1 MQSDFAM
8 AAQELAAIQLHYAN
22 KGLTLSQAALCG
34 SPNFIEWQHYPRNDL
49 SDSVSGYEFYYHAHS
64 ARETPP
70 DEHGHFHLFKR
81 DLLNQSSFIHLIG
94 ISLNQMG
101 LPVRIFTTNQ
111 WVTGEQFQWADQVM
125 EGVHHFHLETKGR
138 MAPISRWLV
147 AFMRLFAN
155 EIEQLVLARDLRL
168 ASLSEV
174 MDLEK
179 VLELR
184 DHHILTQCNINLMER
199 LSEHLL
205 IRS

>member
-1 MQSDFAM
+1 
-8 AAQELAAIQLHYAN
+8 
-22 KGLTLSQAALCG
+22 
-34 SPNFIEWQHYPRNDL
+34 
-49 SDSVSGYEFYYHAHS
+49 
-64 ARETPP
+64 
-70 DEHGHFHLFKR
+70 
-81 DLLNQSSFIHLIG
+81 
-94 ISLNQMG
+94 MG

-179 VLELR
+179 VLDLR

-199 LSEHLL
+199 LSETLL
-205 IRS
+205 IDC